1 MKLRYYLRGIGIGII
16 IAAAICICASMR
28 KGTMSDD
35 EVRQKAKELGMTES
49 GNVLSDMAA
58 PVETQAETE
67 TAASD
72 YVETVAEP
80 VAESETEAIETP
92 VEESTVIDVA
102 EEQKEQE
109 PSSEAEAAE
118 PPSQEPSEEAKE
130 EQKPVVTGDTV
141 TIVIEKGNGSD
152 TVARKLASAGL
163 ISDAAAYDKW
173 LIQNGYDRVLAAG
186 THQIPKGASEEEI
199 AKILSGRK

>member
-28 KGTMSDD
+28 KGTMSDE

-58 PVETQAETE
+58 PVETQTETE

-80 VAESETEAIETP
+80 VVESETEAIETP
-92 VEESTVIDVA
+92 VEESSVIDVA
-102 EEQKEQE
+102 EEQKEE
-109 PSSEAEAAE
+109 PSSEAEVAE
-118 PPSQEPSEEAKE
+118 PSSQEPSEEAKE
-130 EQKPVVTGDTV
+130 EQKPVVAGDTV

-199 AKILSGRK
+199 AKILSGRN